1 MFPFCFG
8 LFRSLQLSYLSVR
21 GKFLKLLNITRRRLG
36 ESLES
41 KTLYEVNKRQDS
53 PEFGDFT
60 YECSESVSV
69 SELTE
74 DKSHDFH

>member
-41 KTLYEVNKRQDS
+41 KTLYEANKRQDS
-53 PEFGDFT
+53 LEFSDFT
-60 YECSESVSV
+60 YECCRSVSV
-69 SELTE
+69 S
-74 DKSHDFH
+74 